1 MVKQDIYDE
10 DNCHNHLIP
19 NRYSRSTYD
28 AKDVL
33 FWYENNILDMYFH
46 FILLTYLL
54 ILIGVKCMNDYN
66 K

>member
-33 FWYENNILDMYFH
+33 FWYENNTLDKDF
-46 FILLTYLL
+46 
-54 ILIGVKCMNDYN
+54 
-66 K
+66 